1 MIDRRIVKLK
11 LRRGTDDQRRT
22 VVFEEGELIYT
33 TDTKR
38 VYVGDGR
45 LSGGNLLANSVYGL
59 TGFPAVAT
67 SNDLLYRYD
76 FGKTYIYGDDGSWT
90 FIGPYPDESTL
101 TFEGTK
107 LAVRASGI
115 ENTHLNATVVDAN
128 GGLNLGS
135 SGLTVKYDTN
145 TLTVDAG
152 YLKVLPGAGT
162 VVLSPDGG
170 IINTLYG
177 LEINA
182 DDTTLEVLN
191 AGLGNVLKVK
201 QIAAAQIA
209 SNAVEITKL
218 NSNVVK
224 PNGALSITVNGIAVD
239 YDPTTLSVVGNKL
252 TVNSVG
258 VLPAGTIIATAALTA
273 APGFL
278 VADGSVVS
286 RAAYPALFGAIGV
299 NYNTGT
305 VGATEFK
312 LPDLRGYFIRCAG
325 TNEDSTASGIQGAKQ
340 SDSIRRH
347 NHSYTNG
354 SAVRTTPGDQVINVR
369 QFSTNETSYTGF
381 TGETET
387 RPANIPMI
395 HVIKT

>member
-11 LRRGTDDQRRT
+11 LRRGTDDQRKQ

-59 TGFPAVAT
+59 TGFPGAAT
-67 SNDLLYRYD
+67 VNDVLYRYD
-76 FGKTYIYGDDGSWT
+76 LGKSYIYGEDGNWT
-90 FIGPYPDESTL
+90 FMGPYPDELSL
-101 TFEGTK
+101 TFSGTK
-107 LAVRASGI
+107 LAVKSNGI
-115 ENTHLNATVVDAN
+115 NNTHLNSTIVAA
-128 GGLNLGS
+128 G
-135 SGLTVKYDTN
+135 SGLGVGVNGLYVNYDTN

-177 LEINA
+177 LKINA
-182 DDTTLEVLN
+182 DDKTLEVLPS
-191 AGLGNVLKVK
+191 GLGNTIQVK
-201 QIAAAQIA
+201 QISATQI
-209 SNAVEITKL
+209 STSAVNITKL
-218 NSNVVK
+218 HSDVVK
-224 PNGALSITVNGIAVD
+224 PNGGLNITVNGIAVD
-239 YDPTTLSVVGNKL
+239 YDTTTLSIVGNKL

-258 VLPAGTIIATAALTA
+258 VLPAGTILPTAALTA

-278 VADGSVVS
+278 IADGSVLS
-286 RAAYPALFGAIGV
+286 RAAYPALFGAIGTM
-299 NYNTGT
+299 YNTGT
-305 VGATEFK
+305 VPSSAFK
-312 LPDLRGYFIRCAG
+312 LPDLRGYFIRCQG
-325 TNEDSTASGIQGAKQ
+325 TNEDGTTSGSQGAKQ
-340 SDSIRRH
+340 ADSIKRH

-354 SAVRTTPGDQVINVR
+354 SVIRSSPGDQTINVR
-369 QFSTNETSYTGF
+369 QFNSNETSYTGF
-381 TGETET
+381 TGDSET
-387 RPANIPMI
+387 RPANIAMI